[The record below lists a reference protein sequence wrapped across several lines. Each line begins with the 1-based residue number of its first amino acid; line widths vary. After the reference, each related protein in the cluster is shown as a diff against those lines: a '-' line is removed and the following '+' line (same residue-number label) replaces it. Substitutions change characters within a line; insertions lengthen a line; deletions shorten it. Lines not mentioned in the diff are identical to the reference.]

1 VLVAAGTYSPSTNS
15 EVFPI
20 EMASGIHLIGSGE
33 DVSIIDAQQTSR
45 VITMEECDN
54 NIISDLTI
62 TGGLADSYGGGMNLH
77 TSDPILTNVT
87 ISNNTANW
95 GGGMHLSN
103 SNPILTHVTI
113 SNNQALQGGGMRL
126 VSSDPILTNVTISNN
141 TASES
146 GGMRLFNSNPILT
159 HVTISNNTAEY
170 YGGGMWLDYSD
181 PILTHV
187 TISNNTAEYYGGG
200 MRLSNSD
207 PILTNVTIANNTANN
222 GGGGMYLNYSDPIMT
237 NSIIWDNSPQSI
249 YTSSGTPLI
258 TYSDI
263 EGGWEGE
270 GNIDADPL
278 FCDAEN
284 GDLTVQ
290 SDSPVLGAGQDG
302 TDMGAYDVGCEPD
315 DVCSACN
322 IYYTDGYPGFCCD
335 MAWDE
340 GGLTCLY
347 VETEWG
353 LDCGGCNCFGD
364 SAFCEEQGLMMCS
377 DYSCAESLSQCPPEC
392 DLGDVNCD
400 GEINVLDV
408 VLMVNMILA
417 DEYDEI
423 ADINEDGVLNVL
435 DVVILV
441 NLILDGEPVC
451 EGVED
456 TDGNCYE
463 TIQIGDQLWMAEN
476 LKVTHYNDGSEIPT
490 GYSNSEW
497 GWLDM
502 GAYTVYDDDPVNS
515 EIYGNLYNYYAVD
528 DSRGICPPNY
538 HIPTDDEW
546 YVILEYLGG
555 DSGENWIIAGG
566 KMKDVGTIEDG
577 DGMWYAPNEGANN
590 ESDFTAIPAGFRLNN
605 GQYYE
610 SGYYSIYWSSTA
622 EYYSDAFFMWYLLHD
637 DSRLYRG
644 LFDSQTGLSIRCL
657 SN

>member
-1 VLVAAGTYSPSTNS
+1 MEGDTVLVAAGTYSPSTNS

-103 SNPILTHVTI
+103 SDPTLTHVTI
-113 SNNQALQGGGMRL
+113 SNNQALHGGGMRV

-200 MRLSNSD
+200 MRLSNSN

-270 GNIDADPL
+270 GNIDDNPQFTDP
-278 FCDAEN
+278 DN
-284 GDLTVQ
+284 GDYTLMET
-290 SDSPVLGAGQDG
+290 SPCIDTG
-302 TDMGAYDVGCEPD
+302 TIIEDMEYCGDAPDMGAYE
-315 DVCSACN
+315 
-322 IYYTDGYPGFCCD
+322 Y
-335 MAWDE
+335 
-340 GGLTCLY
+340 
-347 VETEWG
+347 
-353 LDCGGCNCFGD
+353 
-364 SAFCEEQGLMMCS
+364 CEEECG
-377 DYSCAESLSQCPPEC
+377 AELA
-392 DLGDVNCD
+392 DVTGD
-400 GEINVLDV
+400 GQINVLDLV
-408 VLMVNMILA
+408 QISYYVLELSTPAYPCAADYNQDGQVN
-417 DEYDEI
+417 
-423 ADINEDGVLNVL
+423 
-435 DVVILV
+435 
-441 NLILDGEPVC
+441 ILDLV
-451 EGVED
+451 
-456 TDGNCYE
+456 
-463 TIQIGDQLWMAEN
+463 QI
-476 LKVTHYNDGSEIPT
+476 
-490 GYSNSEW
+490 SN
-497 GWLDM
+497 
-502 GAYTVYDDDPVNS
+502 Y
-515 EIYGNLYNYYAVD
+515 
-528 DSRGICPPNY
+528 
-538 HIPTDDEW
+538 
-546 YVILEYLGG
+546 IL
-555 DSGENWIIAGG
+555 N
-566 KMKDVGTIEDG
+566 
-577 DGMWYAPNEGANN
+577 P
-590 ESDFTAIPAGFRLNN
+590 
-605 GQYYE
+605 
-610 SGYYSIYWSSTA
+610 
-622 EYYSDAFFMWYLLHD
+622 
-637 DSRLYRG
+637 
-644 LFDSQTGLSIRCL
+644 
-657 SN
+657 